1 MVDAQTYLPRL
12 ADEPIEALISELPA
26 LMLNGPRATGKT
38 TTARRFAHSVVQ
50 LDRPA
55 EAEAFISDPDAALRE
70 LEEPVLFD
78 EWQVV
83 PGILGA
89 IKRSVDLDPSPGRF
103 LLTGSVR
110 ADLTAPTWPGTGRV
124 VRLKMY
130 GLTQREIVGNLESEP
145 FLNRL
150 AKADIDLFRAPIDPP
165 DLVGYVDLA
174 VRGGYPDVA
183 LGGSPR
189 SGRAWLGSYVE
200 QLLTRDVRELR
211 EVRDP
216 ALLRAYFE
224 AVALNSA
231 GVVSHR
237 TLYDAVGLSRSTAIE
252 YDRLFE
258 NLFVVEAVPPWSTN
272 RLKRLSR
279 TAKRYMVDPSLIA
292 AALRIDGQDVIRDG
306 DLLGRMIDTFV
317 MTQIRA
323 EVALQDIPVRL
334 HHLREKDGR
343 HEIDLIVD
351 IGGQRVIALE
361 IKSRAAPKRED
372 AKHLIWLRDRL
383 GDKLAA
389 AAVLHTGPRPYV
401 LDERIFALPIAS
413 FWN

>member
-1 MVDAQTYLPRL
+1 MVGTKPYLPRL
-12 ADEPIEALISELPA
+12 ADEPIEALLSELPA

-38 TTARRFAHSVVQ
+38 TTARRFARSVVQ

-55 EAEAFISDPDAALRE
+55 EAEAFISDPDSALRE
-70 LEEPVLFD
+70 LEPPILFD

-83 PGILGA
+83 PGVLGA

-110 ADLTAPTWPGTGRV
+110 ADLTASTWPGTGRV

-130 GLTQREIVGNLESEP
+130 GLTQREIVGNVDGEP
-145 FLNRL
+145 FLSRL
-150 AKADIDLFRAPIDPP
+150 ATADIDRFRAPTDPL

-174 VRGGYPDVA
+174 IRGGYPDVS
-183 LGGSPR
+183 LGGSSR

-211 EVRDP
+211 EIRNP

-224 AVALNSA
+224 AVSLNSA
-231 GVVSHR
+231 GVVSHK
-237 TLYDAVGLSRSTAIE
+237 TLYEAVGLSRSTALE

-258 NLFVVEAVPPWSTN
+258 NLFILEAVPPWSAN

-279 TAKRYMVDPSLIA
+279 TAKRYMVDASLIA
-292 AALRIDGQDVIRDG
+292 AALRLDGRDVIRDG

-317 MTQIRA
+317 VAQIRA
-323 EVALQDIPVRL
+323 ELALQDIPPRL
-334 HHLREKDGR
+334 HHIREKDGR
-343 HEIDLIVD
+343 HEIDLVID

-361 IKSRAAPKRED
+361 IKSRAAPKRKD
-372 AKHLIWLRDRL
+372 AKHLIWLRERL

-413 FWN
+413 LWS